1 MIFSDTEPCSVS
13 RKREA
18 EIAKIHGMRFSN
30 ALLSNSLSFPL
41 LFTQEFRRMMSL
53 EKHWKKT
60 KALQQDVMLA
70 FAPSTQ
76 TRVNSSEVQD
86 MTKESSSTQVGAGDH
101 EQLPATILSKRRGQA
116 SVHLPQDLVG
126 ADEASDEYDD
136 IIAEHRLS
144 RFQFF
149 EDSVSIGPEP
159 SEIEGAGVA
168 RVQHDDALRVSETLE
183 LTRDRLELCRERTA
197 SAPLSVCTSSGNAIE
212 ARILECL
219 QLAERL
225 CAKLHTSIQPSQPVK
240 SSHDQLDRA
249 AVEISISPHT
259 PSTPQTP
266 TRAPGSP
273 GAGFIS
279 TREKLAKAEQAT
291 VVAQG
296 KRESLRAGLKGKPVA
311 PAGGNKSTI
320 GLILHGCVV
329 ERCMSK
335 CIGAPDEEQGRVCKG
350 DVVRKVDGQ
359 PVSKETIADAL
370 TGSDV
375 PGTRL
380 ELEILRPEA
389 GGGAQQLKVTLTR
402 MPAAGQIS
410 SNRLRLHSMLIS
422 AKQDALLDMCDEIM
436 AHEVEEHRRLTN
448 KCNQLMYVGAGALEA
463 QVELLEIN
471 QLLSRELRSQ
481 YGLNKRQLEENERQH
496 QNRREQLVTISM
508 QLQSEVEAL
517 ATEHKDV
524 LSQAVHE
531 RKHLER
537 GFQRELERLQCTCN
551 SMETQ
556 LLKMTSFRKEADE
569 RVSMIDAFHTLFLG
583 ECESY
588 AEKQRQVLG
597 QIELQVKTML
607 STSSDQYQQLLKESE
622 VCFCLPLEHYFDLF
636 SFM

>member
-622 VCFCLPLEHYFDLF
+622 VCFGLPLEHDFDLF

>member
-41 LFTQEFRRMMSL
+41 LFTQECRRMMSL

>member
-389 GGGAQQLKVTLTR
+389 GGAAQQLKVSLTR

>member
-556 LLKMTSFRKEADE
+556 LLKMTSFREEADE

>member
-1 MIFSDTEPCSVS
+1 
-13 RKREA
+13 
-18 EIAKIHGMRFSN
+18 
-30 ALLSNSLSFPL
+30 
-41 LFTQEFRRMMSL
+41 MMSL
-53 EKHWKKT
+53 EKHWEKT

-86 MTKESSSTQVGAGDH
+86 ITKERSSTEVGAGDH

-116 SVHLPQDLVG
+116 SVRLPQDLVG

-149 EDSVSIGPEP
+149 EDAVKIGPE
-159 SEIEGAGVA
+159 SLEIEGAGVA
-168 RVQHDDALRVSETLE
+168 RVQHDDALARVSETLE
-183 LTRDRLELCRERTA
+183 LSRDRLELCRERAA
-197 SAPLSVCTSSGNAIE
+197 SASLSVCASAGNAIE

-225 CAKLHTSIQPSQPVK
+225 CAKLHSSIQPSQPVK
-240 SSHDQLDRA
+240 SSQDQLDRA

-296 KRESLRAGLKGKPVA
+296 KRDSLRAGLKGKPVG

-350 DVVRKVDGQ
+350 DIVRKVDGQ

-389 GGGAQQLKVTLTR
+389 GGAAQQLKVSLTR

-422 AKQDALLDMCDEIM
+422 AKQNALLDMCDEIM

-448 KCNQLMYVGAGALEA
+448 KCNQLMYVGADALEA

-481 YGLNKRQLEENERQH
+481 YGLNQRQLQENERQH
-496 QNRREQLVTISM
+496 QIQREQLVMISM
-508 QLQSEVEAL
+508 QLQSEVKAL

-622 VCFCLPLEHYFDLF
+622 VCFGLPLEHDFDLF